1 MATQQGAAPPAQ
13 QAAEPAGPGISGA
26 LKNAAFAWIAVQ
38 GVQWL
43 VSGKKPFT
51 PVTPPPAASSA
62 DTSSDT
68 PEGVPKAGPAAPVNP
83 GKGQSQQQQ
92 QQRPQQVQQPPLVPT
107 WPHKSLL
114 DIAIKL
120 SPSADPLAVDLR
132 DESFPGVTWTG
143 VEWSNTKWSHV
154 WETEWDVP
162 EAVQH
167 NASFYLD
174 AFVTRTGLS
183 PDPRDASYPGK
194 GEVLHVRK
202 PLIRYVPQKRV
213 RATKNLLSGKPD
225 DEDDKDEVES
235 EEEFRNRPIVSA
247 YYPNV
252 TLELVGDPAN
262 VAYATLPPPVK
273 QHVRIARE
281 GAKTFD
287 DKQAYFPILFPN
299 TFWDLSSQLQPV
311 NTTTKRLPLR
321 VEFKPSSYFKFQLQ
335 STMDEAFT
343 KQSTSMGGSGGGEL
357 DEIKRILLETN
368 PLLLI
373 TTVVVSI
380 LHMLFEFLA
389 FAGDIAHT
397 RSRKG
402 LVGVSVRT
410 ILTNVFV
417 QFVVLLYLIDQSE
430 ETNYMIIL
438 SSGIGLAI
446 EAWKI
451 TKAVDIRV
459 VPYPAHP
466 LLPYKVEVHDKHVLN
481 EDELRTQEYDK
492 AAFKIVGLGTAPF
505 LVGWTIYSMLY
516 QSHRSWYSF
525 TIQTL
530 TTFVQ
535 MFGFVQLVPQL
546 IINYRLKS
554 VAHIPMKA
562 LFYKLLA
569 TTLDDFFSFIIKM
582 PLLHRLACFRDDVVF
597 VALLY
602 QMWIYRVDPTRENE
616 YGQKLTDEEAKKLL
630 EAQAKKDRAHVEAS
644 AGETKKTQ

>member
-1 MATQQGAAPPAQ
+1 MATAQGAAPPAAPDAQ
-13 QAAEPAGPGISGA
+13 GAGIGGA
-26 LKNAAFAWIAVQ
+26 IKNAAFAWIFVQ
-38 GVQWL
+38 GVQY
-43 VSGKKPFT
+43 VFTGKKPFS
-51 PVTPPPAASSA
+51 TPPPPPP
-62 DTSSDT
+62 SSDPTSLDT
-68 PEGVPKAGPAAPVNP
+68 PDGVAKPGPAAPVNAAN
-83 GKGQSQQQQ
+83 QQQQQ
-92 QQRPQQVQQPPLVPT
+92 QQRQVQPQVPPLVPT

-114 DIAIKL
+114 DVAIRL
-120 SPSADPLAVDLR
+120 SPELDPLAVDLR
-132 DESFPGVTWTG
+132 DSTFPSVTWTA
-143 VEWSNTKWSHV
+143 VEYSNTKWGHV
-154 WETEWDVP
+154 WETEWAVP
-162 EAVQH
+162 DTVQH
-167 NASFYLD
+167 NASFFLD

-194 GEVLHVRK
+194 GEVLHIRK
-202 PLIRYVPQKRV
+202 PLIRYAPQKRV
-213 RATKNLLSGKPD
+213 RATKNLLSGKADD
-225 DEDDKDEVES
+225 DEDAAAEAKEYEDWKS
-235 EEEFRNRPIVSA
+235 RPFVSY

-252 TLELVGDPAN
+252 TLELVGDAAN

-273 QHVRIARE
+273 QHVHIARE

-311 NTTTKRLPLR
+311 NTTTTVLPLR
-321 VEFKPSSYFKFQLQ
+321 VEFKPSGYFKFQLQ

-343 KQSTSMGGSGGGEL
+343 KQSASMGGGSGGEL
-357 DEIKRILLETN
+357 DEIKRILIETN
-368 PLLLI
+368 PVLLI
-373 TTVVVSI
+373 TTVVVSV

-417 QFVVLLYLIDQSE
+417 QFIVLLYLIDQSE
-430 ETNYMIIL
+430 ETNYMIIM

-451 TKAVDIRV
+451 TKAVDIKV
-459 VPYPAHP
+459 VRQPAQS
-466 LLPYKVEVHDKHVLN
+466 LLPYKVEIHDKHVLN
-481 EDELRTQEYDK
+481 EDELRTQEYDR
-492 AAFKIVGLGTAPF
+492 AAFKIVGLGTTPF

-525 TIQTL
+525 VIQTL
-530 TTFVQ
+530 TSFVQ

-546 IINYRLKS
+546 IINYKLKS

-562 LFYKLLA
+562 MMYKSLS
-569 TTLDDFFSFIIKM
+569 TVIDDFFSFIIKM

-597 VALLY
+597 LVLLY
-602 QMWIYRVDPTRENE
+602 QKWIYRVDYSRENE
-616 YGQKLTDEEAKKLL
+616 YGQKFDEDEAKKQLDKKAHD
-630 EAQAKKDRAHVEAS
+630 EQARIKADGV
-644 AGETKKTQ
+644 ETKKTQ

>member
-1 MATQQGAAPPAQ
+1 MRAHP
-13 QAAEPAGPGISGA
+13 
-26 LKNAAFAWIAVQ
+26 L
-38 GVQWL
+38 
-43 VSGKKPFT
+43 
-51 PVTPPPAASSA
+51 SSA
-62 DTSSDT
+62 R
-68 PEGVPKAGPAAPVNP
+68 AA
-83 GKGQSQQQQ
+83 
-92 QQRPQQVQQPPLVPT
+92 
-107 WPHKSLL
+107 
-114 DIAIKL
+114 
-120 SPSADPLAVDLR
+120 
-132 DESFPGVTWTG
+132 
-143 VEWSNTKWSHV
+143 
-154 WETEWDVP
+154 
-162 EAVQH
+162 
-167 NASFYLD
+167 
-174 AFVTRTGLS
+174 
-183 PDPRDASYPGK
+183 
-194 GEVLHVRK
+194 
-202 PLIRYVPQKRV
+202 LIRYVPQKRV

-287 DKQAYFPILFPN
+287 DKQVRASLSLACRPDPLGLTRGLPSLTAGSLVHSLQAYFPILFPN

-417 QFVVLLYLIDQSE
+417 QFVVLLYLIDRAS
-430 ETNYMIIL
+430 L
-438 SSGIGLAI
+438 F
-446 EAWKI
+446 
-451 TKAVDIRV
+451 
-459 VPYPAHP
+459 P
-466 LLPYKVEVHDKHVLN
+466 LRALWASPDVLCRERGDQLHD
-481 EDELRTQEYDK
+481 
-492 AAFKIVGLGTAPF
+492 
-505 LVGWTIYSMLY
+505 
-516 QSHRSWYSF
+516 YSF
-525 TIQTL
+525 ERDRPCATPL
-530 TTFVQ
+530 PPSS
-535 MFGFVQLVPQL
+535 LPQL
-546 IINYRLKS
+546 
-554 VAHIPMKA
+554 
-562 LFYKLLA
+562 
-569 TTLDDFFSFIIKM
+569 
-582 PLLHRLACFRDDVVF
+582 C
-597 VALLY
+597 
-602 QMWIYRVDPTRENE
+602 RV
-616 YGQKLTDEEAKKLL
+616 
-630 EAQAKKDRAHVEAS
+630 S
-644 AGETKKTQ
+644 